1 MNPLS
6 IASTFS
12 IQKIS
17 KHHFLIRGDLKI
29 KSFMKF
35 SDFKWS
41 DTYQGWIVNED
52 DEVDLIQM
60 HMEVLDSLT
69 EKNKKSDKASKDKKK
84 SEKDL
89 LSPYEKIKKGYD
101 LSSSEDSDDETWEE
115 ASSSS
120 SDSDNEKEHSS
131 DEEEEEDHSS
141 DEDYEPSS
149 LDESESESSENE
161 SSENESSENE
171 SSESESSSSD
181 VSSENELEDEKDNKK
196 TYQFYKNGILGF
208 GKISQKEQD
217 KLKPIWNKYLK
228 GWIFHKSSLD
238 KLKHYGWKNI
248 DEL

>member
-120 SDSDNEKEHSS
+120 SDSDNEKDHSS

-149 LDESESESSENE
+149 LDESSSSDESSEDE
-161 SSENESSENE
+161 SSE
-171 SSESESSSSD
+171 D
-181 VSSENELEDEKDNKK
+181 ELEDEKDNKK

-217 KLKPIWNKYLK
+217 KLKPIWNRYLK